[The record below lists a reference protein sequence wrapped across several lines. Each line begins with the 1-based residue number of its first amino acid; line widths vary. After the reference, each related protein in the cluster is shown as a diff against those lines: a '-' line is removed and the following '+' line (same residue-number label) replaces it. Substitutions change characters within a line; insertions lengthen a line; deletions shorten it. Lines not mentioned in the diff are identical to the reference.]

1 MSEPTSVAQKREKIV
16 SLLEEIDHESET
28 NSVVDFY
35 PVEIDTKS
43 TRLGWL
49 AVTHLYQILTDGDE
63 RAAWEQTADQLRD
76 RLRVNVLGVHD
87 YDDPLDGRPFR
98 SAELDELID
107 ILEQYREAN

>member
-16 SLLEEIDHESET
+16 SLLEEIDCESET
-28 NSVVDFY
+28 DSVVDFY
-35 PVEIDTKS
+35 PMEVSAKS

-49 AVTHLYQILTDGDE
+49 AVTYLYQILADDDE
-63 RAAWEQTADQLRD
+63 QAAWEQTANQLRD

-107 ILEQYREAN
+107 MLEQYREAN